1 MARKRYKPEEIVAK
15 SSGLCDNQSGMLP
28 PPASMSLG
36 IPYLQTK
43 NAPVR
48 LTAGV
53 SFHFASSSSSVVPN
67 GSLFAAVLTRTSM
80 RENASAAASIAAFT
94 SAAFGTSQRCAIGR
108 PPALAIE
115 PTVRAAASALIST
128 HMTAAPSVAKRR
140 AIAPAIAPPAPVMKA
155 TLPSSRATSTA
166 TTCAA

>member
-48 LTAGV
+48 LTAG
-53 SFHFASSSSSVVPN
+53 SH
-67 GSLFAAVLTRTSM
+67 
-80 RENASAAASIAAFT
+80 SILL
-94 SAAFGTSQRCAIGR
+94 RR
-108 PPALAIE
+108 
-115 PTVRAAASALIST
+115 VRASCLMARCSPLY
-128 HMTAAPSVAKRR
+128 
-140 AIAPAIAPPAPVMKA
+140 
-155 TLPSSRATSTA
+155 
-166 TTCAA
+166 